1 MIKIEGK
8 KQMTKLT
15 VSGLTISL
23 LKDSNGAI
31 TPSDFVA
38 SMTKQFPAVSQYN
51 AALYWQQSSRRLP
64 LGLPKV
70 KFPEE
75 FRNAPGAP
83 TQTKEPKAPKEPKVK
98 AVKQKVANKLTDK
111 IVKAVKQDIA
121 PKSQDEIDRIKAANL
136 ARLKTM
142 TAKYAPGKVS
152 ASARRQAD
160 PDFDESKAQ
169 DEVTNIVLELDEY
182 EAPAFLRR
190 DQLKIMV

>member
-1 MIKIEGK
+1 MIKIEEE

-15 VSGLTISL
+15 VSGLTIAL
-23 LKDSNGAI
+23 LKDSNGTI

-38 SMTKQFPAVSQYN
+38 IMTKQFPAVSQYN

-111 IVKAVKQDIA
+111 IVKAVKQDIT

-142 TAKYAPGKVS
+142 SAKYAPGKVS
-152 ASARRQAD
+152 ASAGRQAD

-190 DQLKIMV
+190 DQLKTMV

>member
-1 MIKIEGK
+1 MIKIEEE

-15 VSGLTISL
+15 LSGLAISL
-23 LKDSNGAI
+23 LKASNGTI
-31 TPSDFVA
+31 TPSEFVA
-38 SMTKQFPAVSQYN
+38 IMIKQFPAVSQYN
-51 AALYWQQSSRRLP
+51 AALYWQHSPRRLS

-75 FRNAPGAP
+75 FRNATRAP

-152 ASARRQAD
+152 ASAGRQAD

-190 DQLKIMV
+190 DQLKTMV